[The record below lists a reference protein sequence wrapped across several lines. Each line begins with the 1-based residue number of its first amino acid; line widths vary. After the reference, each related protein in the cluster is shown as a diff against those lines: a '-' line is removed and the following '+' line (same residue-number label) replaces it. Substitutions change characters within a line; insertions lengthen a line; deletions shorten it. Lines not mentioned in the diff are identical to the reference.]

1 MSASKNVSAHTL
13 KSDLTRLDPRAIDYG
28 RFSELA
34 AGLAQLDRS
43 AYAAIGKDPLM
54 PVMGLGLPDAPLC
67 IMGRAPGRAEIAA
80 GAPFLRASGRVLRR
94 LRSAERRVGNAFVSP
109 RRSRWSPYY

>member
-34 AGLAQLDRS
+34 TGLAQLDRS

-67 IMGRAPGRAEIAA
+67 IMGRDPGRA
-80 GAPFLRASGRVLRR
+80 GR
-94 LRSAERRVGNAFVSP
+94 SDERTSERQSLMRISHAVFSLKKTTNRQA
-109 RRSRWSPYY
+109 RC